1 MFASERRKQII
12 KLLHENNAISVNEV
26 AKKLNVSK
34 PTIRSDFDY
43 IVENHK
49 NIERTHGGLVLLNDD
64 FRYTKYDDRRAINIL
79 QKQAIAKEAFSLI
92 ENKTTLLLDSSS
104 TCYELAQL
112 LVESDLQVTVITNGL
127 YTGMLLKENP
137 NLTVILIGG
146 ILKPRSN
153 TTQDEFDSGVFNYFN
168 IDIYFFSASSVSF
181 NSGFTDYNIYEIKS
195 KRDYITKSRKS
206 VALIDSSK
214 INAPSNSSFA
224 KLEDVSLMITDSN
237 ISKDDLLSFK
247 SRIDIRSAD

>member
-12 KLLHENNAISVNEV
+12 QLLNKNNAISVNEV
-26 AKKLNVSK
+26 AQELDVSK
-34 PTIRSDFDY
+34 PTIRTDFDF
-43 IVENHK
+43 IVETHQ
-49 NIERTHGGLVLLNDD
+49 NIERTHGGLVLLSSDL
-64 FRYTKYDDRRAINIL
+64 RYTKYDDRRSINML
-79 QKQAIAKEAFSLI
+79 QKQAIADEAFKLI

-104 TCYELAQL
+104 TCYELAQR

-127 YTGMLLKENP
+127 NTGMLLKENP

-146 ILKPRSN
+146 LLKPRSN

-181 NSGFTDYNIYEIKS
+181 SSGFTDYNIYEIKS
-195 KRDYITKSRKS
+195 KREYITRSRKT

-214 INAPSNSSFA
+214 INDPSNSSFA
-224 KLEDVSLMITDSN
+224 KLEDVALMITDSN
-237 ISKDDLLSFK
+237 ISDEDLKSFK
-247 SRIDIRSAD
+247 SRIAIQTAQ